1 MPVCQESDE
10 VIQTFIKA
18 YREGDVDTLADLYHV
33 DAVLYNID
41 GISRG
46 RDEIRA
52 AWQGFAD
59 RFEVLDYNV
68 LQREEESL
76 GDYAFGHM
84 TMSALLRERGAAD
97 PFTVHARS
105 TEITRRGADGGWRFV
120 VDHASVE
127 IPK

>member
-1 MPVCQESDE
+1 MPVCQQSDE
-10 VIQTFIKA
+10 VIQTFIQA
-18 YREGDVDTLADLYHV
+18 YRDGDVDTLTDLYEE

-46 RDEIRA
+46 RDEIRG
-52 AWQGFAD
+52 AWQDFVD
-59 RFEVLDYNV
+59 RFEVVDYNV

-84 TMSALLRERGAAD
+84 TMSASLRERGAAD
-97 PFTVHARS
+97 PVTVFARS
-105 TEITRRGADGGWRFV
+105 TEITRRGADGGWRFL

-127 IPK
+127 LPK